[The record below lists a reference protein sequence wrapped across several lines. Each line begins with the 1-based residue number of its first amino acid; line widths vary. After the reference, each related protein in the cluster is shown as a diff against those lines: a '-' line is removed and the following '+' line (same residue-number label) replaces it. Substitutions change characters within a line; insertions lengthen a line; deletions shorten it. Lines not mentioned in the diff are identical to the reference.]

1 LDLNAIRARAE
12 ENITNR
18 KLWVSLQ
25 SAEDAQNG
33 SNDRVIII
41 IGSNH
46 YSGHMQCRTKLSLK
60 WFLNVSH
67 DLSITENDEI
77 MSEKKINLESF
88 AN

>member
-1 LDLNAIRARAE
+1 MQYGQE
-12 ENITNR
+12 R
-18 KLWVSLQ
+18 KKISEKSETVVSLQ
-25 SAEDAQNG
+25 SDEDAQNG

-60 WFLNVSH
+60 WFLNLSH

-77 MSEKKINLESF
+77 MSEQKINLESF
-88 AN
+88 GN

>member
-1 LDLNAIRARAE
+1 M
-12 ENITNR
+12 
-18 KLWVSLQ
+18 SLQ